1 MFTYQSTEPFRF
13 LDLPGE
19 IRNNVY
25 NLLLCSFDDEL
36 NPEPGPISSVSR
48 RCPSFSASSLLRTNK
63 QIHDEAFDYMIK
75 RNQFIRIS
83 CRGLDARG
91 LFIDDR
97 VPVITTDAEEV
108 DQFNGCVMHM
118 TLSKP
123 VFATSSPSAFVEYDM
138 IVLLADL
145 PLLCEKL
152 DIESIMADANRT
164 TDAHASINASI
175 KMNSTHGRFFTP
187 KIQESL
193 LRPIT
198 TFVRG
203 IANLKITGPVD
214 AKIAAAVTEA
224 VAKPRWTDPDAT
236 LGEIHTGVDVGK
248 RQWQKNNYYLAGESW
263 TYALRTLER
272 MRHSSSWSGLKASGG
287 EDFVNETADLYFTL
301 HLLSAAFLQVDM
313 IDSNDALVQR
323 NGEISLQ
330 HLRKC
335 EIASPLFAQHAGATW
350 TPSQQQRGKMTY
362 RVARC
367 LRLMGYETRRVTAV
381 TLIEQAAA
389 LAPLDLKIRDEKD
402 AVLAWSEAVDEKMR
416 LAEEQRIAAQPEER
430 SSLWNFVVSAVV
442 EMTS

>member
-1 MFTYQSTEPFRF
+1 MSTYHSTEPFRF

-175 KMNSTHGRFFTP
+175 KMNSTHGRFFTSRRAFYDRSQLSSAALP
-187 KIQESL
+187 TSKSPALSTLKSPQPSLKQSPNRAGPTPTPPLEKSIQALTLENANGKK
-193 LRPIT
+193 T
-198 TFVRG
+198 TTTLPG
-203 IANLKITGPVD
+203 NPGHTLSAPSSACGTAPPGPV
-214 AKIAAAVTEA
+214 
-224 VAKPRWTDPDAT
+224 
-236 LGEIHTGVDVGK
+236 
-248 RQWQKNNYYLAGESW
+248 
-263 TYALRTLER
+263 
-272 MRHSSSWSGLKASGG
+272 
-287 EDFVNETADLYFTL
+287 
-301 HLLSAAFLQVDM
+301 
-313 IDSNDALVQR
+313 
-323 NGEISLQ
+323 
-330 HLRKC
+330 
-335 EIASPLFAQHAGATW
+335 
-350 TPSQQQRGKMTY
+350 
-362 RVARC
+362 
-367 LRLMGYETRRVTAV
+367 
-381 TLIEQAAA
+381 
-389 LAPLDLKIRDEKD
+389 
-402 AVLAWSEAVDEKMR
+402 
-416 LAEEQRIAAQPEER
+416 
-430 SSLWNFVVSAVV
+430 
-442 EMTS
+442 